1 MENENFLPVQD
12 ERVLEL
18 IRDSLLRCR
27 ASGVP
32 EFVQALPEVSQ
43 EAKKICREHVSGHTI
58 LIRESS
64 PEYFTKLTEVLEA
77 HGALLMYVAAN
88 LDVYARYG
96 NQGSKM
102 S

>member
-43 EAKKICREHVSGHTI
+43 EAKKSAGN
-58 LIRESS
+58 
-64 PEYFTKLTEVLEA
+64 
-77 HGALLMYVAAN
+77 MYP
-88 LDVYARYG
+88 DIPY
-96 NQGSKM
+96 S
-102 S
+102 